1 MKKSMKNNRL
11 LNNNASTLKID
22 IALQNEIGFLTV
34 PSIENIQ
41 KWVET
46 AYQGDSNTSLCI
58 RIVDA
63 VEGKQ
68 LNEAYR
74 GKAYATNV
82 LSFPFEAP
90 PIPVE
95 ASLASP
101 YLGDLVLC
109 EPVIQHEAIEQQKTS
124 MQHWAHLTI
133 HGVLHLQGYDHIT
146 TNDAYQ
152 MESLEIQLLNHLGIA
167 NPYTIQ

>member
-1 MKKSMKNNRL
+1 MKKNKNVRS
-11 LNNNASTLKID
+11 NASALKID
-22 IALQNEIGFLTV
+22 IALQNEIGFTTV

-41 KWVET
+41 KWVEI

-63 VEGKQ
+63 VEGEQ
-68 LNEAYR
+68 LNVAYR

-82 LSFPFEAP
+82 LSFPFERP

-95 ASLASP
+95 VSLPLP

-109 EPVIQHEAIEQQKTS
+109 EPVIQHEAIEQQKVP
-124 MQHWAHLTI
+124 MQHWTHLII

-146 TNDAYQ
+146 ENETYQ
-152 MESLEIQLLNHLGIA
+152 MESLEIQLLEYLGIA
-167 NPYTIQ
+167 NPYTTQ